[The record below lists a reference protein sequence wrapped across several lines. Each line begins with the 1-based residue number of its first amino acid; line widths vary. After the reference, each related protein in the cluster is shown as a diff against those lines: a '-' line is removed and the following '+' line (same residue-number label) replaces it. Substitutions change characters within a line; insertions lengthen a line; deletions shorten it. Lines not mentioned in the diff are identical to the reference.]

1 MKVGKRTL
9 MLSMAVT
16 MALTALTG
24 CTGNSDN
31 QQGGT
36 NKAAEGTKAPA
47 NTGDNN
53 ETAAKDITLELLYW
67 GDDVQKK
74 LVEAAT
80 EKYTAD
86 TGIKINAQVLP
97 ADGTFDTFIQTR
109 LQSGELPDIS
119 YMGEGDIQKYNEM
132 GILADISDL
141 LTDGSI
147 PEKLSA
153 ITIHSPE
160 QKVIGV
166 GLSNQLELLFT
177 ASPSLMKQ
185 ELPIRQQR
193 WRRRGIGILL

>member
-9 MLSMAVT
+9 VLSMAMT
-16 MALTALTG
+16 MALSALTG

-31 QQGGT
+31 QQSGT
-36 NKAAEGTKAPA
+36 NAPA
-47 NTGDNN
+47 NAGDNK
-53 ETAAKDITLELLYW
+53 ETAAKDVTLELLYW

-177 ASPSLMKQ
+177 ASPSSMKR

-193 WRRRGIGILL
+193 WKRHGTGILL